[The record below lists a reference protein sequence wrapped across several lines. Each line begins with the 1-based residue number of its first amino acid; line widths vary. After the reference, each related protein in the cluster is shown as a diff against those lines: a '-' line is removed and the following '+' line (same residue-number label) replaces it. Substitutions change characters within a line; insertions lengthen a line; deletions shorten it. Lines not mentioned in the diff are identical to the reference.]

1 MKEDCRSGMWTGDA
15 QPVPLRGVAIEVEVQ
30 DAASRVTVTQRFQN
44 VEKTP
49 IEAVYSFPLEEGS
62 AVCGFEAEVDG
73 RRIVGRGSSTDV
85 IEASVRAYLNA
96 INKVVVRSGAG
107 NGK

>member
-1 MKEDCRSGMWTGDA
+1 MEYQIRAITAGKDA
-15 QPVPLRGVAIEVEVQ
+15 LGEVT
-30 DAASRVTVTQRFQN
+30 ATV
-44 VEKTP
+44 
-49 IEAVYSFPLEEGS
+49 
-62 AVCGFEAEVDG
+62 EVDG

-96 INKVVVRSGAG
+96 INKVVVRQPAG